1 MRFFS
6 TQWSRILKCLE
17 TLYDDRNTYRL
28 DILKEIAE
36 AYDRLLL
43 TSGLE
48 ISDHGEGFYVN
59 VKDV

>member
-1 MRFFS
+1 
-6 TQWSRILKCLE
+6 
-17 TLYDDRNTYRL
+17 L